1 MQESE
6 EIADVEHEHV
16 VSRVASIDVARARH
30 KFCVSLRIVPY
41 TFSLSQWQASWEVLD
56 ECVQRHRPSVGAGA

>member
-16 VSRVASIDVARARH
+16 VSRVASIDVA
-30 KFCVSLRIVPY
+30 K
-41 TFSLSQWQASWEVLD
+41 ASGMVCTRLPHPTGP
-56 ECVQRHRPSVGAGA
+56 VRSGV